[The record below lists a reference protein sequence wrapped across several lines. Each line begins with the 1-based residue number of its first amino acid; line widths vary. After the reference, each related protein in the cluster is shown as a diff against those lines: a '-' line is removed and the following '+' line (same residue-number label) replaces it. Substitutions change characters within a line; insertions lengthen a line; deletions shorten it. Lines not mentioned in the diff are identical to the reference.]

1 HHPRR
6 LRRHPPDQHHGAS
19 PMTHIP
25 PHTSR
30 LTSLISRFAHH
41 ICGHKANIA
50 ILALY
55 ILIGF
60 VLTLPLPLTMDRCLP
75 GDNIDTWLNP
85 WANWWTQKALS
96 ERLPFYHTRYLFYP
110 QGASVV
116 YHSFSHTNTATWL
129 LLRHLIG
136 DLPAHNLTILM
147 TYPLSAFTLY
157 LLAHHLTKSRPA
169 AFIAGFIFAFSPYH
183 VAESSHPILNT
194 VQWIPLFLLSLEK
207 AITQKKVK
215 AGLAAAFWL
224 WLTALSGWHLL
235 VLSLSLGTCRALYLL
250 LTENRWKSRLVLQ
263 ILLVSS
269 LAFAILTLPFLWP
282 LLREQFTNDT
292 SGYFIAHQERYAGTD
307 LLAFFTPSNYHPLL
321 GPSVNNI
328 YERFYPGLW
337 KSPAFIGY
345 SVLALVCI
353 GAWRGGRQSRFW
365 WITSIILFIL
375 ALGPR
380 PRVLGQPLFSHP
392 LPWGVPLIRLIRHA
406 GRVNILLTLCWSLLA
421 AWGCLALL
429 RRLKSQRQVYLV
441 TASILIL
448 TAFEYCPVP
457 FPSTCVSVPHFYL
470 ELAQEP
476 DEFAILEIPLG
487 RQPAKISMYYQTI
500 HGRPLLDGH
509 ISRTPPHAYDFIES
523 NELLSLLWQYSVPG
537 HKGPFT
543 LPFPD
548 VSRQLEAL
556 AAERINYV
564 VFHRDMIS
572 PTLLASWQ
580 SFVVVDP
587 VYDDKSLVAY
597 RTRPTLGQDYHVSVR
612 LTEELGLVETDNP
625 LPPIV
630 SQASWL
636 QFDLHWAAL
645 ETPPCE
651 YHYRVTLRNSTGK
664 AATTYDV
671 ELGPAWPTS
680 QWPAGTLFTSHF
692 SNQID
697 PFLPAGHYQV
707 IVEIINPV
715 TSQAVGQAA
724 NLGSIEV
731 QALPRQYVHPQVST
745 ETNVI
750 FGDQIRLIGYDVEQ
764 TTTHLNLTFY
774 WQAVRRMDRNYKI
787 FVHLSSLDDGTIVAQ
802 YDSMPRDWTYLT
814 SWWDKDEIIT
824 DTVVVD
830 TSGLS
835 TGHYKV
841 AVGIYDP
848 DTLER
853 LPVLDHT
860 GTALP
865 EQKLVLPAITVEIQ

>member
-1 HHPRR
+1 
-6 LRRHPPDQHHGAS
+6 
-19 PMTHIP
+19 MTQIP
-25 PHTSR
+25 NPKSR
-30 LTSLISRFAHH
+30 IHR
-41 ICGHKANIA
+41 HKANIA

-55 ILIGF
+55 ILISI
-60 VLTLPLPLTMDRCLP
+60 VLTLPLPLTMDRCLA
-75 GDNIDTWLNP
+75 GDDIDAWLNP

-110 QGASVV
+110 QGASLV
-116 YHSFSHTNTATWL
+116 YHSFSHTNSALWL
-129 LLRHLIG
+129 VLRHLVG
-136 DLPAHNLTILM
+136 DLPAHTLTILL

-157 LLAHHLTKSRPA
+157 LLAHYLTKSRLA
-169 AFIAGFIFAFSPYH
+169 AFLAGFIFAFSPYH
-183 VAESSHPILNT
+183 VAESSHPILCT
-194 VQWIPLFLLSLEK
+194 IQWIPLFMLSLEK
-207 AITQKKVK
+207 VITQKKIR
-215 AGLAAAFWL
+215 AGLSAAFWL

-235 VLSLSLGTCRALYLL
+235 VLALSLGICRALYLL
-250 LTENRWKSRLVLQ
+250 LAEHQWKSRKVRQ
-263 ILLVSS
+263 GLLIAS
-269 LAFAILTLPFLWP
+269 LAFAILTLPFMWP
-282 LLREQFTNDT
+282 LLREQFTSDT

-345 SVLALVCI
+345 SVLILGCLGI
-353 GAWRGGRQSRFW
+353 LCSGRRGRFW
-365 WITSIILFIL
+365 WITSIALFIL

-380 PRVLGQPLFSHP
+380 PRVLGQTLFSHP
-392 LPWGVPLIRLIRHA
+392 LPWGIPLIRLIRHA

-429 RRLKSQRQVYLV
+429 RRLKSQRQAYLV
-441 TASILIL
+441 TAGILIL

-457 FPSTCVSVPHFYL
+457 FPSTCVEVPRFYL

-500 HGRPLLDGH
+500 HERPLLDGH

-523 NELLSLLWQYSVPG
+523 NELLSLLRQYSVPG
-537 HKGPFT
+537 HEGPFT

-556 AAERINYV
+556 AEAGINYV

-572 PTLLASWQ
+572 PTMLAAWQ
-580 SFVVVDP
+580 SFVIVDP
-587 VYDDKSLVAY
+587 VYDETSLVVY
-597 RTRPTLGQDYHVSVR
+597 RTRPTIGEDYRVSVR
-612 LTEELGLVETDNP
+612 LTEELGLVETDSP

-645 ETPPCE
+645 EPPPRE
-651 YHYRVTLRNSTGK
+651 YHYRVTLRNATGE
-664 AATTYDV
+664 AVATYDV
-671 ELGPAWPTS
+671 ELAPAWPTS

-692 SNQID
+692 ASQID
-697 PFLPAGHYQV
+697 PFLSAGRYQI

-715 TSQAVGQAA
+715 TAQPAGTPAD
-724 NLGSIEV
+724 LGSLEV
-731 QALPRQYVHPQVST
+731 QALPRQYTRTQVST
-745 ETNVI
+745 AVNAV
-750 FGDQIRLIGYDVEQ
+750 FGDQIRLIGYDVGQ
-764 TTTHLNLTFY
+764 TTAQLNLTLY
-774 WQAVRRMDRNYKI
+774 WQAVRRMDRDYKI
-787 FVHLSSLDDGTIVAQ
+787 FVHLSSLDDGAIVAQ
-802 YDSMPRDWTYLT
+802 YDGMPRDWTHLT

-824 DTVVVD
+824 DTITLD

-835 TGHYKV
+835 PGHYEV

-853 LPVLDHT
+853 LPVVDQA
-860 GTALP
+860 GTSLP
-865 EQKLVLPAITVEIQ
+865 DQKLVLPAITVEAQ